1 MANDIKGITVK
12 IGADTTDLSKAMSS
26 ANRSITTTQK
36 QLNEVQKALK
46 LDPSNTE
53 LLAQKYRLLTEKAD
67 ETRKK
72 LQTLKDAQSQVEEQ
86 YQNGEIDQ
94 GKYDAFRRELI
105 TTENQLK
112 ELEKDVARSNVTIN
126 SFGEKMKET
135 GGKLTAAGKAVMP
148 VSAAVAGIGTA
159 AAVSAVNFEDAMAKV
174 STIADTTEVPLD
186 ELRSQILALSSQTGI
201 SANEIADNV
210 YNAISAGQ
218 KTGDAVNFVT
228 NSTKLAKAGFADA
241 GAALDV
247 LTTILNAYGME
258 ASEVTN
264 VSDMLIQTQNLGK
277 TTVAELSSSMGKV
290 IPTANAYHVQL
301 DQLCAGYAKMTANGV
316 ATAESTTYMNS
327 MLNELGKR
335 GTTVSDILKEK
346 TGKSFAELMENGASL
361 ADVLSILKESADEQ
375 NLSFG
380 DLWSSAEAGKAG
392 LILLGDSA
400 EDFNSTLA
408 QMRESTGATES
419 AFEKL
424 QTNSSKINKAVN
436 AVKNTFIILGGVIL
450 DTFSPAIDAVT
461 GGIQKL
467 CGWISSLPS
476 GIQAIIVVIGTLI
489 AAAGPLLV
497 VLGTLMTSIGSL
509 APKISTASTAVSTFS
524 AGLVLPLAPIAAIAA
539 AVTALILIIAD
550 LYKNNEDFRN
560 NIQIIWNSIKEILST
575 VLTEIQ
581 TNFSFVWD
589 AVKVIVETAL
599 NLIVA
604 TTQVFADAL
613 SGNWENISSDI
624 TNIVTILKDGILSL
638 FTVLKDGILNLITN
652 VLYPKL
658 VSVWNTIKTAV
669 LQKVTEIKTNA
680 VNKFNEL
687 VTSLVNMGSSF
698 YNAGVNAFQNLWE
711 GMKEIWR
718 SLKDWVTDTIN
729 WLKDKLAFWRSANR
743 EMSDDA
749 DGSHAGGLDYV
760 PFDGYKANVN
770 VNGNGNVNEKGNGEG
785 NENASQD
792 GQPHPFHPP
801 SVEEVRAYCE
811 NKGYRISP
819 ERFMDY
825 YTANGWRLG
834 KSEMKD
840 WKAVVRNWERKEA
853 KQTENVSGY
862 CRQESGKGVKGYGRC
877 EGADAGSEKY
887 DGTVL

>member
-201 SANEIADNV
+201 SANEIAYNV

-613 SGNWENISSDI
+613 SGNWENIGSDI
-624 TNIVTILKDGILSL
+624 TNIVTVLKDGILSL

-658 VSVWNTIKTAV
+658 VSIWNTIKTAV

-698 YNAGVNAFQNLWE
+698 YNAGCNAFSSLWN

-729 WLKDKLAFWRSANR
+729 WLKEKLAFWRSANE
-743 EMSDDA
+743 EMNDGA

-760 PFDGYKANVN
+760 PFDGYKAILH
-770 VNGNGNVNEKGNGEG
+770 KGERVLT
-785 NENASQD
+785 AQ
-792 GQPHPFHPP
+792 
-801 SVEEVRAYCE
+801 E
-811 NKGYRISP
+811 NKTYQSNV
-819 ERFMDY
+819 
-825 YTANGWRLG
+825 TAKSGDTNVTVTQNFYNSSENTARKEQKELQRTFRRLG
-834 KSEMKD
+834 F
-840 WKAVVRNWERKEA
+840 
-853 KQTENVSGY
+853 T
-862 CRQESGKGVKGYGRC
+862 GV
-877 EGADAGSEKY
+877 
-887 DGTVL
+887 

>member
-26 ANRSITTTQK
+26 ANRSISTTQK

-46 LDPSNTE
+46 LDPSNAE
-53 LLAQKYRLLTEKAD
+53 LLAQKYRLLMEKAD

-72 LQTLKDAQSQVEEQ
+72 LQTLKDAQAQVEEQ
-86 YQNGEIDQ
+86 YRNGEIDQ

-105 TTENQLK
+105 STENQLK
-112 ELEKDVARSNVTIN
+112 SLEKEAAKSNAAIN
-126 SFGEKMKET
+126 SFGEKIKDT

-148 VSAAVAGIGTA
+148 LSAAVAGIGTA
-159 AAVSAVNFEDAMAKV
+159 AAVSAVDFEDAMAKV
-174 STIADTTEVPLD
+174 STIADTTEIPLY
-186 ELRSQILALSSQTGI
+186 ELRSQILSLSSQTGI

-290 IPTANAYHVQL
+290 IPTANAYNVQL

-316 ATAESTTYMNS
+316 ATAESTTYINS
-327 MLNELGKR
+327 MLNELGKS
-335 GTTVSDILKEK
+335 GTKVSDILKEK
-346 TGKSFAELMENGASL
+346 TGKSFAELMENGESL
-361 ADVLSILKESADEQ
+361 ADVLSVLKESVDEQ

-400 EDFNSTLA
+400 DDFNTTLA
-408 QMRESTGATES
+408 QMRESTGATET

-436 AVKNTFIILGGVIL
+436 AVKNTFIVLGGVIL
-450 DTFSPAIDAVT
+450 DTFSPAIEEVT

-467 CGWISSLPS
+467 CNWISSLPT
-476 GIQAIIVVIGTLI
+476 GIQTVIVLIGTLI

-497 VLGTLMTSIGSL
+497 ILGTLMTSIGSL
-509 APKISTASTAVSTFS
+509 APMFSTAVTAVSAFS
-524 AGLVLPLAPIAAIAA
+524 AGLALPLAPIAAIAA

-560 NIQIIWNSIKEILST
+560 NIQIIWNNIKDFLSA

-604 TTQVFADAL
+604 ATHLFADIF

-624 TNIVTILKDGILSL
+624 TNIVTILKDGIISL

-652 VLYPKL
+652 ILYPKL
-658 VSVWNTIKTAV
+658 VSIWNTIKTAV

-680 VNKFNEL
+680 INKFNEL

-698 YNAGVNAFQNLWE
+698 YNAGCNAFSSLWN

-729 WLKDKLAFWRSANR
+729 WLKDKLAFWRSANE
-743 EMSDDA
+743 EMSEGA

-760 PFDGYKANVN
+760 PFDGYKAILH
-770 VNGNGNVNEKGNGEG
+770 KGERVLT
-785 NENASQD
+785 AQ
-792 GQPHPFHPP
+792 
-801 SVEEVRAYCE
+801 E
-811 NKGYRISP
+811 NKTYQNNTTNKNGDTNVSVTQNFYNSS
-819 ERFMDY
+819 EN
-825 YTANGWRLG
+825 TA
-834 KSEMKD
+834 
-840 WKAVVRNWERKEA
+840 RKEQ
-853 KQTENVSGY
+853 KELQRTFRKLGFT
-862 CRQESGKGVKGYGRC
+862 GV
-877 EGADAGSEKY
+877 
-887 DGTVL
+887 

>member
-26 ANRSITTTQK
+26 ANRSISTTQK

-105 TTENQLK
+105 ATENQLK

-327 MLNELGKR
+327 MLNELGKS

-400 EDFNSTLA
+400 EDFNATLEE
-408 QMRESTGATES
+408 MRNSTGATES

-509 APKISTASTAVSTFS
+509 APMLSTAATAVSTFS
-524 AGLVLPLAPIAAIAA
+524 AGLALPLAPIAAIAA
-539 AVTALILIIAD
+539 AVMALILIIVD

-560 NIQIIWNSIKEILST
+560 NIQIIWNSIKDFLSAI
-575 VLTEIQ
+575 LTEIQ

-604 TTQVFADAL
+604 ATQLFADIF
-613 SGNWENISSDI
+613 SGNWENIGSDI
-624 TNIVTILKDGILSL
+624 TNIVTVLKDGIFNL

-669 LQKVTEIKTNA
+669 LQKATEIKTNA

-718 SLKDWVTDTIN
+718 SLKDWVTDTID
-729 WLKDKLAFWRSANR
+729 WLKEKLAFWRSAND
-743 EMSDDA
+743 EMNDGA

-760 PFDGYKANVN
+760 PFDGYKAILH
-770 VNGNGNVNEKGNGEG
+770 KGERVLT
-785 NENASQD
+785 AQ
-792 GQPHPFHPP
+792 
-801 SVEEVRAYCE
+801 E
-811 NKGYRISP
+811 NKTYQNSVTTKSGDTNVSVTQNFYNSS
-819 ERFMDY
+819 EN
-825 YTANGWRLG
+825 TA
-834 KSEMKD
+834 
-840 WKAVVRNWERKEA
+840 RKEQ
-853 KQTENVSGY
+853 KELQRTFRKLGFT
-862 CRQESGKGVKGYGRC
+862 GV
-877 EGADAGSEKY
+877 
-887 DGTVL
+887 

>member
-26 ANRSITTTQK
+26 ANRSISTTQK

-476 GIQAIIVVIGTLI
+476 GIQAIIVVIGTPI

-760 PFDGYKANVN
+760 PFDGYKAILH
-770 VNGNGNVNEKGNGEG
+770 KGERVLT
-785 NENASQD
+785 AQ
-792 GQPHPFHPP
+792 
-801 SVEEVRAYCE
+801 E
-811 NKGYRISP
+811 NKTYQSNVTTKSGDTNVTVTQNFYNSS
-819 ERFMDY
+819 EN
-825 YTANGWRLG
+825 TA
-834 KSEMKD
+834 
-840 WKAVVRNWERKEA
+840 RKEQ
-853 KQTENVSGY
+853 KELQRTFRKLGFT
-862 CRQESGKGVKGYGRC
+862 GV
-877 EGADAGSEKY
+877 
-887 DGTVL
+887 

>member
-26 ANRSITTTQK
+26 ANRSISTTQK

-72 LQTLKDAQSQVEEQ
+72 LQTLKDAQAQVEEQ
-86 YQNGEIDQ
+86 YRNGEIDQ
-94 GKYDAFRRELI
+94 GKYEAFRRELI
-105 TTENQLK
+105 STENQLK
-112 ELEKDVARSNVTIN
+112 SLEKEAAKSNAAIN

-159 AAVSAVNFEDAMAKV
+159 AVVSAVNFEDAMAKV
-174 STIADTTEVPLD
+174 STIADTTEIPLD
-186 ELRSQILALSSQTGI
+186 ELRSQILSLSSQTGI

-258 ASEVTN
+258 ASEVTD

-301 DQLCAGYAKMTANGV
+301 DQLCTGYAKMTANGV

-327 MLNELGKR
+327 MLNELGKS
-335 GTTVSDILKEK
+335 GTTVSDILKDK
-346 TGKSFAELMENGASL
+346 TGKSFAELMEDGHSL
-361 ADVLSILKESADEQ
+361 ADVLSILKDSADEQ

-400 EDFNSTLA
+400 DDFNATLA
-408 QMRESTGATES
+408 QMRESTGATET

-436 AVKNTFIILGGVIL
+436 DVKNTFIILGGVIL

-467 CGWISSLPS
+467 CNWISSLPT
-476 GIQAIIVVIGTLI
+476 GIQTVIVLIGTLI

-509 APKISTASTAVSTFS
+509 APIISTAVTAISTFS
-524 AGLVLPLAPIAAIAA
+524 VGLALPLAPIAAIAA
-539 AVTALILIIAD
+539 AVTALILMVAD

-560 NIQIIWNSIKEILST
+560 NIQIIWNSIKDFFNT
-575 VLTEIQ
+575 VLSEIQ
-581 TNFSFVWD
+581 TNFSFVWN

-599 NLIVA
+599 NYIVA
-604 TTQVFADAL
+604 VTQLFADIF

-624 TNIVTILKDGILSL
+624 TNIVTVLKDGILSL

-698 YNAGVNAFQNLWE
+698 YNAGCNAFDSLWN

-718 SLKDWVTDTIN
+718 SLKDWVTDTID
-729 WLKDKLAFWRSANR
+729 WLQNVKNKLQ
-743 EMSDDA
+743 
-749 DGSHAGGLDYV
+749 
-760 PFDGYKANVN
+760 K
-770 VNGNGNVNEKGNGEG
+770 
-785 NENASQD
+785 
-792 GQPHPFHPP
+792 
-801 SVEEVRAYCE
+801 
-811 NKGYRISP
+811 
-819 ERFMDY
+819 
-825 YTANGWRLG
+825 
-834 KSEMKD
+834 
-840 WKAVVRNWERKEA
+840 
-853 KQTENVSGY
+853 
-862 CRQESGKGVKGYGRC
+862 
-877 EGADAGSEKY
+877 
-887 DGTVL
+887 

>member
-436 AVKNTFIILGGVIL
+436 AVKNTFIILGCVIL

-760 PFDGYKANVN
+760 PFDGYKAILH
-770 VNGNGNVNEKGNGEG
+770 KGERVLT
-785 NENASQD
+785 AQ
-792 GQPHPFHPP
+792 
-801 SVEEVRAYCE
+801 E
-811 NKGYRISP
+811 NKTYQSNVTTKSGDTNVTVTQNFYNSS
-819 ERFMDY
+819 EN
-825 YTANGWRLG
+825 TA
-834 KSEMKD
+834 
-840 WKAVVRNWERKEA
+840 RKEQ
-853 KQTENVSGY
+853 KELQRTFRKLGFT
-862 CRQESGKGVKGYGRC
+862 GV
-877 EGADAGSEKY
+877 
-887 DGTVL
+887 

>member
-301 DQLCAGYAKMTANGV
+301 DQLCVGYAKMTANGV

-760 PFDGYKANVN
+760 PFDGYKAILH
-770 VNGNGNVNEKGNGEG
+770 KGERVLT
-785 NENASQD
+785 AQ
-792 GQPHPFHPP
+792 
-801 SVEEVRAYCE
+801 E
-811 NKGYRISP
+811 NKTYQSNVTTKSGDTNVTVTQNFYNSS
-819 ERFMDY
+819 EN
-825 YTANGWRLG
+825 TA
-834 KSEMKD
+834 
-840 WKAVVRNWERKEA
+840 RKEQ
-853 KQTENVSGY
+853 KELQRTFRKLGFT
-862 CRQESGKGVKGYGRC
+862 GV
-877 EGADAGSEKY
+877 
-887 DGTVL
+887 

>member
-26 ANRSITTTQK
+26 ANRSISTTQK

-53 LLAQKYRLLTEKAD
+53 LLTQKYRLLTEKAD

-72 LQTLKDAQSQVEEQ
+72 LQTLKDVQSQVEEQ

-316 ATAESTTYMNS
+316 ATAESTNYMNS
-327 MLNELGKR
+327 MLNELGKS
-335 GTTVSDILKEK
+335 GTTVSYILKEK
-346 TGKSFAELMENGASL
+346 TGKSFAELMEGGASL

-400 EDFNSTLA
+400 EDFNDTLA
-408 QMRESTGATES
+408 QMRESTGATDS

-467 CGWISSLPS
+467 CGWISSLPM
-476 GIQAIIVVIGTLI
+476 GIQTIIVVIGTLI
-489 AAAGPLLV
+489 AAAGPLLIM
-497 VLGTLMTSIGSL
+497 LGTLMTSIGSL
-509 APKISTASTAVSTFS
+509 APMISTASTAISTFS
-524 AGLVLPLAPIAAIAA
+524 AGLTWPLAPIAAIAA
-539 AVTALILIIAD
+539 AVTALILIVAD

-560 NIQIIWNSIKEILST
+560 NIQIIWNSIKDFFNRVLS
-575 VLTEIQ
+575 EIQ

-589 AVKVIVETAL
+589 ALKVIVETAL
-599 NLIVA
+599 NYIVSI
-604 TTQVFADAL
+604 TQLFADIF
-613 SGNWENISSDI
+613 SGNWENIGSDI
-624 TNIVTILKDGILSL
+624 TNIVTVLKDGILSL

-658 VSVWNTIKTAV
+658 VSIWNTIKTAV

-698 YNAGVNAFQNLWE
+698 YNAGCNAFSSLWN
-711 GMKEIWR
+711 GM
-718 SLKDWVTDTIN
+718 
-729 WLKDKLAFWRSANR
+729 
-743 EMSDDA
+743 
-749 DGSHAGGLDYV
+749 
-760 PFDGYKANVN
+760 
-770 VNGNGNVNEKGNGEG
+770 
-785 NENASQD
+785 
-792 GQPHPFHPP
+792 
-801 SVEEVRAYCE
+801 
-811 NKGYRISP
+811 
-819 ERFMDY
+819 
-825 YTANGWRLG
+825 
-834 KSEMKD
+834 
-840 WKAVVRNWERKEA
+840 
-853 KQTENVSGY
+853 
-862 CRQESGKGVKGYGRC
+862 
-877 EGADAGSEKY
+877 
-887 DGTVL
+887 

>member
-159 AAVSAVNFEDAMAKV
+159 AVVSAVNFEDAMAKV
-174 STIADTTEVPLD
+174 STIADTTEIPLD
-186 ELRSQILALSSQTGI
+186 ELRSQILSLSSQTGI

-258 ASEVTN
+258 ASEVTD

-301 DQLCAGYAKMTANGV
+301 DQLCTGYAKMTANGV

-327 MLNELGKR
+327 MLNELGKS
-335 GTTVSDILKEK
+335 GTTVSDILKDK
-346 TGKSFAELMENGASL
+346 TGKSFAELMEDGHSL
-361 ADVLSILKESADEQ
+361 ADVLSILKDSADEQ

-400 EDFNSTLA
+400 DDFNATLA
-408 QMRESTGATES
+408 QMRESTGATET

-436 AVKNTFIILGGVIL
+436 DVKNTFIILGGVIL

-467 CGWISSLPS
+467 CNWISSLPT
-476 GIQAIIVVIGTLI
+476 GIQTVIVLIGTLI

-509 APKISTASTAVSTFS
+509 APIISTAVTAISTFS
-524 AGLVLPLAPIAAIAA
+524 VGLALPLAPIAAIAA
-539 AVTALILIIAD
+539 AVTALILMVAD

-560 NIQIIWNSIKEILST
+560 NIQIIWNSIKDFFNT
-575 VLTEIQ
+575 VLSEIQ
-581 TNFSFVWD
+581 TNFSFVWN

-599 NLIVA
+599 NYIVA
-604 TTQVFADAL
+604 VTQLFADIF

-624 TNIVTILKDGILSL
+624 TNIVTVLKDGILSL

-698 YNAGVNAFQNLWE
+698 YNAGCNAFDSLWN

-718 SLKDWVTDTIN
+718 SLKDWVTDTID
-729 WLKDKLAFWRSANR
+729 WLKEKLAFWRSANR

-760 PFDGYKANVN
+760 PFDGYKAILH
-770 VNGNGNVNEKGNGEG
+770 KGERVLT
-785 NENASQD
+785 AQ
-792 GQPHPFHPP
+792 
-801 SVEEVRAYCE
+801 E
-811 NKGYRISP
+811 NKTYQSNVTTKSGDTNVTVTQNFYNSS
-819 ERFMDY
+819 EN
-825 YTANGWRLG
+825 TA
-834 KSEMKD
+834 
-840 WKAVVRNWERKEA
+840 RKEQ
-853 KQTENVSGY
+853 KELQRTFRKLGFT
-862 CRQESGKGVKGYGRC
+862 GV
-877 EGADAGSEKY
+877 
-887 DGTVL
+887 

>member
-26 ANRSITTTQK
+26 ANRSISTTQK

-46 LDPSNTE
+46 LDPSNAE

-72 LQTLKDAQSQVEEQ
+72 LQTLKDAQVQVEEQ
-86 YQNGEIDQ
+86 YRNGEIDQ

-112 ELEKDVARSNVTIN
+112 SLEKEAAKSNASIN
-126 SFGEKMKET
+126 SFGEKMKDA
-135 GGKLTAAGKAVMP
+135 GGKLVAAGKTIMP
-148 VSAAVAGIGTA
+148 LSAAVAGIGTA
-159 AAVSAVNFEDAMAKV
+159 AAVSAVSFEDAMAKV
-174 STIADTTEVPLD
+174 STIAETTEIPLD
-186 ELRSQILALSSQTGI
+186 ELRSQILSLSSQTGI

-290 IPTANAYHVQL
+290 IPTANACNVQL

-327 MLNELGKR
+327 MLNELGKS
-335 GTTVSDILKEK
+335 GTKVSDILKEK
-346 TGKSFAELMENGASL
+346 TGKSFAELMENGMSL

-408 QMRESTGATES
+408 QMRESTGATET

-436 AVKNTFIILGGVIL
+436 AVKNTFIVLGGVIL

-467 CGWISSLPS
+467 CGWISSLPT
-476 GIQAIIVVIGTLI
+476 GIQTIIVVIGTLI

-509 APKISTASTAVSTFS
+509 APMFSTAVTAVGTFS
-524 AGLVLPLAPIAAIAA
+524 AGLALPLAPIAAIAA
-539 AVTALILIIAD
+539 AVAALILIIVD

-560 NIQIIWNSIKEILST
+560 NIQIIWNNIKEILST

-581 TNFSFVWD
+581 ANFSFVWN

-604 TTQVFADAL
+604 ATQLFADIL

-624 TNIVTILKDGILSL
+624 TNIVAVLKDGILSL

-658 VSVWNTIKTAV
+658 VSIWNTIKTAV

-687 VTSLVNMGSSF
+687 VTSLINMGSSF

-718 SLKDWVTDTIN
+718 SLKEWVTDTIN
-729 WLKDKLAFWRSANR
+729 WLKDKLAFWRSANE
-743 EMSDDA
+743 EMSEGA

-760 PFDGYKANVN
+760 PFDGYKAILH
-770 VNGNGNVNEKGNGEG
+770 KGERVLT
-785 NENASQD
+785 AQ
-792 GQPHPFHPP
+792 
-801 SVEEVRAYCE
+801 E
-811 NKGYRISP
+811 NKTYQNNTTNKSGDTNVSVTQNFYNSS
-819 ERFMDY
+819 EN
-825 YTANGWRLG
+825 TA
-834 KSEMKD
+834 
-840 WKAVVRNWERKEA
+840 RKEQ
-853 KQTENVSGY
+853 KELQRTFRKLGFT
-862 CRQESGKGVKGYGRC
+862 GV
-877 EGADAGSEKY
+877 
-887 DGTVL
+887 

>member
-290 IPTANAYHVQL
+290 IPTANAYNVQL

-327 MLNELGKR
+327 MLNELGKS

-380 DLWSSAEAGKAG
+380 DLWSNAEAGKAG

-400 EDFNSTLA
+400 NDFNSTLA

-450 DTFSPAIDAVT
+450 DTFSPAIEAVT
-461 GGIQKL
+461 GGIQRL
-467 CGWISSLPS
+467 CGWISSLPT
-476 GIQAIIVVIGTLI
+476 GIQTVIVVIGTLI
-489 AAAGPLLV
+489 AVAGPLLV

-509 APKISTASTAVSTFS
+509 APMISTAVTAISAFS
-524 AGLVLPLAPIAAIAA
+524 AGLALPLAPITAIAA
-539 AVTALILIIAD
+539 AVTALILIVAD
-550 LYKNNEDFRN
+550 LYQNNEDFRN
-560 NIQIIWNSIKEILST
+560 NIQIIWNSIKDFFNT
-575 VLTEIQ
+575 VLSEIQ

-589 AVKVIVETAL
+589 AVKVIIETAL
-599 NLIVA
+599 NYIVA
-604 TTQVFADAL
+604 ATQLFADIF
-613 SGNWENISSDI
+613 SGNWENIGSDI
-624 TNIVTILKDGILSL
+624 TNIVTVLKDGILSL

-652 VLYPKL
+652 VLYPRL
-658 VSVWNTIKTAV
+658 VSVWNNIKTAV

-698 YNAGVNAFQNLWE
+698 YNAGCNAFDSLWN

-718 SLKDWVTDTIN
+718 SLKDWVTDTID
-729 WLKDKLAFWRSANR
+729 WLKDKLAFWRSVNR

-760 PFDGYKANVN
+760 PFDGYKAILH
-770 VNGNGNVNEKGNGEG
+770 KGERVLT
-785 NENASQD
+785 AQ
-792 GQPHPFHPP
+792 
-801 SVEEVRAYCE
+801 E
-811 NKGYRISP
+811 NKTYQSNV
-819 ERFMDY
+819 
-825 YTANGWRLG
+825 TA
-834 KSEMKD
+834 KSGDTNVTVTQNFYNSSENT
-840 WKAVVRNWERKEA
+840 ARKEQ
-853 KQTENVSGY
+853 KELQRTFRKLGFT
-862 CRQESGKGVKGYGRC
+862 GV
-877 EGADAGSEKY
+877 
-887 DGTVL
+887 

>member
-1 MANDIKGITVK
+1 MANDIKGIIVR

-26 ANRSITTTQK
+26 ANRSISTTQK

-46 LDPSNTE
+46 LDPSNTD

-72 LQTLKDAQSQVEEQ
+72 LQTLKDAQEQVEEQ
-86 YQNGEIDQ
+86 YRNGEIDQ

-400 EDFNSTLA
+400 EDFNGTLA

-461 GGIQKL
+461 SGIQKL
-467 CGWISSLPS
+467 CEWVSSLPT
-476 GIQAIIVVIGTLI
+476 GIQTVIVVIGTLI

-509 APKISTASTAVSTFS
+509 APMFSTAVTAVSSFS
-524 AGLVLPLAPIAAIAA
+524 AGLALPLAPIAAIVA
-539 AVTALILIIAD
+539 AVTALILIVAD

-604 TTQVFADAL
+604 ATQLFADIF

-624 TNIVTILKDGILSL
+624 TNIVTVLKDGVVSL
-638 FTVLKDGILNLITN
+638 FVVLKDGILNLITN

-698 YNAGVNAFQNLWE
+698 YNAGCNAFDSLWN

-718 SLKDWVTDTIN
+718 SLKDWVTDTID

-760 PFDGYKANVN
+760 PFDGYKAILH
-770 VNGNGNVNEKGNGEG
+770 KGERVLT
-785 NENASQD
+785 AQ
-792 GQPHPFHPP
+792 
-801 SVEEVRAYCE
+801 E
-811 NKGYRISP
+811 NKTYQSNVTTKSGDTNVTVTQNFYNSS
-819 ERFMDY
+819 EN
-825 YTANGWRLG
+825 TA
-834 KSEMKD
+834 
-840 WKAVVRNWERKEA
+840 RKEQ
-853 KQTENVSGY
+853 KELQRTFRKLGFT
-862 CRQESGKGVKGYGRC
+862 GV
-877 EGADAGSEKY
+877 
-887 DGTVL
+887 

>member
-26 ANRSITTTQK
+26 ANRSISTTQK

-241 GAALDV
+241 GSALDV

-301 DQLCAGYAKMTANGV
+301 DQLCTGYAKMTANGV

-327 MLNELGKR
+327 MLNELGKS

-361 ADVLSILKESADEQ
+361 ADVLSILKDSADEQ

-400 EDFNSTLA
+400 DDFNATLA
-408 QMRESTGATES
+408 QMRESTGAAES

-450 DTFSPAIDAVT
+450 DTFSPAINAVT
-461 GGIQKL
+461 ISIQRL
-467 CGWISSLPS
+467 CEWVSSLPT
-476 GIQAIIVVIGTLI
+476 GIQTVIVVIGTLI
-489 AAAGPLLV
+489 AATGPLLV

-509 APKISTASTAVSTFS
+509 APLFSTAVTAISAFS
-524 AGLVLPLAPIAAIAA
+524 AGLALPLAPIAAIAA

-604 TTQVFADAL
+604 ATQLFADIF

-624 TNIVTILKDGILSL
+624 TNIVTVLKDGVVSL
-638 FTVLKDGILNLITN
+638 FVVLKDGILNLITN

-698 YNAGVNAFQNLWE
+698 YNAGCNAFDSLWN

-718 SLKDWVTDTIN
+718 SLKDWVTDTID
-729 WLKDKLAFWRSANR
+729 WLKEKLAFWRSANR
-743 EMSDDA
+743 EMSEGA

-760 PFDGYKANVN
+760 PFDGYKAILH
-770 VNGNGNVNEKGNGEG
+770 KGERVLT
-785 NENASQD
+785 AQ
-792 GQPHPFHPP
+792 
-801 SVEEVRAYCE
+801 E
-811 NKGYRISP
+811 NKTYQNNTTNKSGDTNVSVTQNFYNSA
-819 ERFMDY
+819 EN
-825 YTANGWRLG
+825 TA
-834 KSEMKD
+834 
-840 WKAVVRNWERKEA
+840 RKEQ
-853 KQTENVSGY
+853 KELQRTFRKLGFT
-862 CRQESGKGVKGYGRC
+862 GV
-877 EGADAGSEKY
+877 
-887 DGTVL
+887 

>member
-26 ANRSITTTQK
+26 ANRSISTTQK

-105 TTENQLK
+105 TTENQLR

-327 MLNELGKR
+327 MLNELGKS

-392 LILLGDSA
+392 LILLGNSA
-400 EDFNSTLA
+400 EDFNATLEE
-408 QMRESTGATES
+408 MRNSTGATES

-509 APKISTASTAVSTFS
+509 APMLSTAATAVSTFS
-524 AGLVLPLAPIAAIAA
+524 AGLALPLAPIAAIAA
-539 AVTALILIIAD
+539 AVMALILIIVD

-560 NIQIIWNSIKEILST
+560 NIQIIWNSIKDFLSAI
-575 VLTEIQ
+575 LTEIQ

-604 TTQVFADAL
+604 ATQLFADIF
-613 SGNWENISSDI
+613 SGNLENIGSDI
-624 TNIVTILKDGILSL
+624 TNIVTVLKDGIFNL

-669 LQKVTEIKTNA
+669 LQKATEIKTNA

-718 SLKDWVTDTIN
+718 SLKDWVTDTID
-729 WLKDKLAFWRSANR
+729 WLKEKLAFWRSAND
-743 EMSDDA
+743 EMNDGA

-760 PFDGYKANVN
+760 PFDGYKAILH
-770 VNGNGNVNEKGNGEG
+770 KGERVLT
-785 NENASQD
+785 AQ
-792 GQPHPFHPP
+792 
-801 SVEEVRAYCE
+801 E
-811 NKGYRISP
+811 NKTYQNSVTTKSGDTNVSVTQNFYNSS
-819 ERFMDY
+819 EN
-825 YTANGWRLG
+825 TA
-834 KSEMKD
+834 
-840 WKAVVRNWERKEA
+840 RKEQ
-853 KQTENVSGY
+853 KELQRTFRKLGFT
-862 CRQESGKGVKGYGRC
+862 GV
-877 EGADAGSEKY
+877 
-887 DGTVL
+887 

>member
-26 ANRSITTTQK
+26 ANRSISTTQK

-46 LDPSNTE
+46 LDPSNTD

-72 LQTLKDAQSQVEEQ
+72 LQTLKDAQEQVEEQ
-86 YQNGEIDQ
+86 YRNGEIDQ

-112 ELEKDVARSNVTIN
+112 SLEKEAAKSNAAIN
-126 SFGEKMKET
+126 SFGEKMKDT

-148 VSAAVAGIGTA
+148 LSAAVAGIGTA
-159 AAVSAVNFEDAMAKV
+159 AAVSAVDFEDAMAKV
-174 STIADTTEVPLD
+174 STIADTTEIPLD
-186 ELRSQILALSSQTGI
+186 ELRSQILSLSSQTGI

-290 IPTANAYHVQL
+290 IPTANAYNVQL

-316 ATAESTTYMNS
+316 ATAESTTYINS
-327 MLNELGKR
+327 MLNELGKS
-335 GTTVSDILKEK
+335 GTKVSDILKEK
-346 TGKSFAELMENGASL
+346 TGKSFAELMENGESL
-361 ADVLSILKESADEQ
+361 ADVLSVLKESADEQ

-400 EDFNSTLA
+400 DDFNTTLA
-408 QMRESTGATES
+408 QMRESTGATET

-436 AVKNTFIILGGVIL
+436 AVKNTFIVLGGVIL
-450 DTFSPAIDAVT
+450 DTFSPAIEAVT

-467 CGWISSLPS
+467 CNWISSFPI
-476 GIQAIIVVIGTLI
+476 GIQTIIVVIGTLI

-509 APKISTASTAVSTFS
+509 APLLSTAVTAVSAFS
-524 AGLVLPLAPIAAIAA
+524 AGLALPIAPIAAIAA

-560 NIQIIWNSIKEILST
+560 NIQIIWNSIKDFLSA

-581 TNFSFVWD
+581 TNFSFVWN

-604 TTQVFADAL
+604 ATQLFADII
-613 SGNWENISSDI
+613 SGNWENIGSDI
-624 TNIVTILKDGILSL
+624 TNIVTVLKDGIISL

-652 VLYPKL
+652 ILYPKL
-658 VSVWNTIKTAV
+658 VSIWNTIKTAV

-680 VNKFNEL
+680 INKFNEL

-698 YNAGVNAFQNLWE
+698 YNAGCNAFSSLWN

-729 WLKDKLAFWRSANR
+729 WLKDKLAFWRSANE
-743 EMSDDA
+743 EMSEGA

-760 PFDGYKANVN
+760 PFDGYKAILH
-770 VNGNGNVNEKGNGEG
+770 KGERVLT
-785 NENASQD
+785 AQ
-792 GQPHPFHPP
+792 
-801 SVEEVRAYCE
+801 E
-811 NKGYRISP
+811 NKTYQNNTTNKNGDTNVSVTQNFYNSS
-819 ERFMDY
+819 EN
-825 YTANGWRLG
+825 TA
-834 KSEMKD
+834 
-840 WKAVVRNWERKEA
+840 RKEQ
-853 KQTENVSGY
+853 KELQRTFRKLGFT
-862 CRQESGKGVKGYGRC
+862 GV
-877 EGADAGSEKY
+877 
-887 DGTVL
+887 

>member
-26 ANRSITTTQK
+26 ANRSISTTQK

-241 GAALDV
+241 GSALDV

-301 DQLCAGYAKMTANGV
+301 DQLCTGYAKMTANGV

-327 MLNELGKR
+327 MLNELGKS

-361 ADVLSILKESADEQ
+361 ADVLSILKDSADEQ
-375 NLSFG
+375 SLSFG

-400 EDFNSTLA
+400 DDFNATLA
-408 QMRESTGATES
+408 QMRESTGAAES

-450 DTFSPAIDAVT
+450 DTFSPAINAVT
-461 GGIQKL
+461 ISIQRL
-467 CGWISSLPS
+467 CEWVSSLPT
-476 GIQAIIVVIGTLI
+476 GIQTVIVVIGTLI
-489 AAAGPLLV
+489 AATGPLLV

-509 APKISTASTAVSTFS
+509 APLFSTAVTAISAFS
-524 AGLVLPLAPIAAIAA
+524 AGLALPLAPIAAIAA

-604 TTQVFADAL
+604 ATQLFADIF

-624 TNIVTILKDGILSL
+624 TNIVTVLKDGVVSL
-638 FTVLKDGILNLITN
+638 FVVLKDGILNLITN

-698 YNAGVNAFQNLWE
+698 YNAGCNAFDSLWN

-718 SLKDWVTDTIN
+718 SLKDWVTDTID
-729 WLKDKLAFWRSANR
+729 WLKEKLAFWRSANR
-743 EMSDDA
+743 EMSEGA

-760 PFDGYKANVN
+760 PFDGYKAILH
-770 VNGNGNVNEKGNGEG
+770 KGERVLT
-785 NENASQD
+785 AQ
-792 GQPHPFHPP
+792 
-801 SVEEVRAYCE
+801 E
-811 NKGYRISP
+811 NKTYQNNTTNKSGDTNVSVTQNFYNSS
-819 ERFMDY
+819 EN
-825 YTANGWRLG
+825 TARKEQKELQRTFRRLG
-834 KSEMKD
+834 F
-840 WKAVVRNWERKEA
+840 
-853 KQTENVSGY
+853 T
-862 CRQESGKGVKGYGRC
+862 GV
-877 EGADAGSEKY
+877 
-887 DGTVL
+887 

>member
-1 MANDIKGITVK
+1 MNDIKGITVK

-26 ANRSITTTQK
+26 ANRSISTTQK

-46 LDPSNTE
+46 FDPSNAE

-72 LQTLKDAQSQVEEQ
+72 LQTLKDAQAQIEEQ
-86 YQNGEIDQ
+86 YRNGEIDQ

-112 ELEKDVARSNVTIN
+112 SLEKEAAKSNAAIN
-126 SFGEKMKET
+126 SFGEKMKDT

-148 VSAAVAGIGTA
+148 VSAAVAGIGTV

-174 STIADTTEVPLD
+174 STIADTTEVPID
-186 ELRSQILALSSQTGI
+186 ELRFQILELSSQTGI

-264 VSDMLIQTQNLGK
+264 VSDILIQTQNLGK

-327 MLNELGKR
+327 MLNELGKS

-400 EDFNSTLA
+400 DDFNATLA
-408 QMRESTGATES
+408 QMHESTGATDS

-424 QTNSSKINKAVN
+424 QTNSTKINKAAN

-467 CGWISSLPS
+467 CQRISALPT
-476 GIQAIIVVIGTLI
+476 GIQTVIVVIGTLI

-509 APKISTASTAVSTFS
+509 APLFSTAVTAVSAFS
-524 AGLVLPLAPIAAIAA
+524 AGLALPLAPIAAIVA
-539 AVTALILIIAD
+539 AVTALILLIVD

-560 NIQIIWNSIKEILST
+560 NIQIIWNSIKEFFSK
-575 VLTEIQ
+575 VLHEIQ

-599 NLIVA
+599 NYIVA
-604 TTQVFADAL
+604 VTQLFADIL

-624 TNIVTILKDGILSL
+624 TNIVTVLKDGIISL

-658 VSVWNTIKTAV
+658 VSIWNTIKTAV

-680 VNKFNEL
+680 INKFNEL
-687 VTSLVNMGSSF
+687 VTSLINMGSSF
-698 YNAGVNAFQNLWE
+698 YNAGVNAFSSLWN

-718 SLKDWVTDTIN
+718 SLKDWVTDTIS
-729 WLKDKLAFWRSANR
+729 WLKDKLAFWRSANE
-743 EMSDDA
+743 EMNDGA

-760 PFDGYKANVN
+760 PFDGYKAILH
-770 VNGNGNVNEKGNGEG
+770 KGERVLT
-785 NENASQD
+785 AQ
-792 GQPHPFHPP
+792 
-801 SVEEVRAYCE
+801 E
-811 NKGYRISP
+811 NKTYQTNTTNKSGNTHVSVTQNFYNSS
-819 ERFMDY
+819 EN
-825 YTANGWRLG
+825 TA
-834 KSEMKD
+834 
-840 WKAVVRNWERKEA
+840 RKEQ
-853 KQTENVSGY
+853 KELQRTFRKLGFT
-862 CRQESGKGVKGYGRC
+862 GV
-877 EGADAGSEKY
+877 
-887 DGTVL
+887 

>member
-26 ANRSITTTQK
+26 ANRSISTTQK

-86 YQNGEIDQ
+86 YRNGEIDQ

-301 DQLCAGYAKMTANGV
+301 DQLCTGYAKMTANGV

-327 MLNELGKR
+327 MLNELGKS

-361 ADVLSILKESADEQ
+361 ADVLSILKDSADEQ

-400 EDFNSTLA
+400 DDFNATLA
-408 QMRESTGATES
+408 QMRESTGAAES

-450 DTFSPAIDAVT
+450 DTFSPAINAVT
-461 GGIQKL
+461 ISIQRL
-467 CGWISSLPS
+467 CEWVSSLPT
-476 GIQAIIVVIGTLI
+476 GIQTVIVVIGTLI
-489 AAAGPLLV
+489 AATGPLLV

-509 APKISTASTAVSTFS
+509 APLFSTAVTAISAFS
-524 AGLVLPLAPIAAIAA
+524 AGLALPLAPIAAIAA
-539 AVTALILIIAD
+539 AVTALILIVAD
-550 LYKNNEDFRN
+550 LYQNNEDFRN
-560 NIQIIWNSIKEILST
+560 NIQIIWNSIKDFFNRVLS
-575 VLTEIQ
+575 EIQ

-599 NLIVA
+599 NYIVSI
-604 TTQVFADAL
+604 TQLFADIF
-613 SGNWENISSDI
+613 SGNWENIGSDI
-624 TNIVTILKDGILSL
+624 TNIVTVLKDGILSL

-658 VSVWNTIKTAV
+658 VSIWNTIKTAV

-687 VTSLVNMGSSF
+687 VTSLINMGSSF
-698 YNAGVNAFQNLWE
+698 YNAGCNAFDSLWN
-711 GMKEIWR
+711 GMKEIRR
-718 SLKDWVTDTIN
+718 SLKDWVTDTID
-729 WLKDKLAFWRSANR
+729 WLKEKLAFWRSANE
-743 EMSDDA
+743 EMNDGA
-749 DGSHAGGLDYV
+749 DGSHAGCLDYV
-760 PFDGYKANVN
+760 PFDGYKAILH
-770 VNGNGNVNEKGNGEG
+770 KGE
-785 NENASQD
+785 
-792 GQPHPFHPP
+792 
-801 SVEEVRAYCE
+801 
-811 NKGYRISP
+811 
-819 ERFMDY
+819 
-825 YTANGWRLG
+825 
-834 KSEMKD
+834 
-840 WKAVVRNWERKEA
+840 
-853 KQTENVSGY
+853 
-862 CRQESGKGVKGYGRC
+862 
-877 EGADAGSEKY
+877 
-887 DGTVL
+887 

>member
-1 MANDIKGITVK
+1 MNDIKGITVK

-26 ANRSITTTQK
+26 ANRSISTTQK

-46 LDPSNTE
+46 LDPSNAE
-53 LLAQKYRLLTEKAD
+53 LLSQKYRLLTEKAD
-67 ETRKK
+67 ETRRK
-72 LQTLKDAQSQVEEQ
+72 LQTLKDAQAQVEEQ
-86 YQNGEIDQ
+86 YRNGEIDQ
-94 GKYDAFRRELI
+94 GKYEAFRRELI

-112 ELEKDVARSNVTIN
+112 SLEKEAAKSNAAIN
-126 SFGEKMKET
+126 SFGEKMKDT
-135 GGKLTAAGKAVMP
+135 GGKLTAAGKSIMP
-148 VSAAVAGIGTA
+148 LSAAVAGIGTA

-174 STIADTTEVPLD
+174 STIADTTEIPLD
-186 ELRSQILALSSQTGI
+186 ELRSQILSLSSQTGI

-290 IPTANAYHVQL
+290 IPTANACNVQL

-327 MLNELGKR
+327 MLNELGKS
-335 GTTVSDILKEK
+335 GTKVSDILKEK
-346 TGKSFAELMENGASL
+346 TGKSFAELMENGMSL

-408 QMRESTGATES
+408 QMRESTGATDS

-436 AVKNTFIILGGVIL
+436 AVKNTFIVLGGVIL
-450 DTFSPAIDAVT
+450 DTFSPAIEAVT

-467 CGWISSLPS
+467 CNWISSLPT
-476 GIQAIIVVIGTLI
+476 GIQTVIVLIGTLI

-509 APKISTASTAVSTFS
+509 SPMFSTAVTAVGTFS
-524 AGLVLPLAPIAAIAA
+524 AGLALPLAPIAAIAA
-539 AVTALILIIAD
+539 AVAALILIIVD

-560 NIQIIWNSIKEILST
+560 NIQIIWNSIKEFLST

-581 TNFSFVWD
+581 TNFSFVWN

-604 TTQVFADAL
+604 ATQLFADIL
-613 SGNWENISSDI
+613 SGNWENLSSDI
-624 TNIVTILKDGILSL
+624 TNIVTVLKDGILSL

-687 VTSLVNMGSSF
+687 VTSLIDMGSSF

-718 SLKDWVTDTIN
+718 SLKEWVTDTIS
-729 WLKDKLAFWRSANR
+729 WLKEKLAFWRSANE
-743 EMSDDA
+743 EMSEGA

-760 PFDGYKANVN
+760 PFDGYKAILH
-770 VNGNGNVNEKGNGEG
+770 KGERVLT
-785 NENASQD
+785 AQ
-792 GQPHPFHPP
+792 
-801 SVEEVRAYCE
+801 E
-811 NKGYRISP
+811 NKTYQNNTTNKSGDTNVSVTQNFYNSS
-819 ERFMDY
+819 EN
-825 YTANGWRLG
+825 TA
-834 KSEMKD
+834 
-840 WKAVVRNWERKEA
+840 RKEQ
-853 KQTENVSGY
+853 KELQRTFRKLGFT
-862 CRQESGKGVKGYGRC
+862 GV
-877 EGADAGSEKY
+877 
-887 DGTVL
+887 

>member
-450 DTFSPAIDAVT
+450 DTFSPAIDAAT

-760 PFDGYKANVN
+760 PFDGYKAILH
-770 VNGNGNVNEKGNGEG
+770 KGERVLT
-785 NENASQD
+785 AQ
-792 GQPHPFHPP
+792 
-801 SVEEVRAYCE
+801 E
-811 NKGYRISP
+811 NKTYQSNVTTKSGDTNVTVTQNFYNSS
-819 ERFMDY
+819 EN
-825 YTANGWRLG
+825 TA
-834 KSEMKD
+834 
-840 WKAVVRNWERKEA
+840 RKEQ
-853 KQTENVSGY
+853 KELQRTFRKLGFT
-862 CRQESGKGVKGYGRC
+862 GV
-877 EGADAGSEKY
+877 
-887 DGTVL
+887 

>member
-1 MANDIKGITVK
+1 MANDIKGIIVR

-26 ANRSITTTQK
+26 ANRSISTTQK

-46 LDPSNTE
+46 LDPSNTD

-72 LQTLKDAQSQVEEQ
+72 LQTLKDAQEQVEEQ
-86 YQNGEIDQ
+86 YRNGEIDQ

-400 EDFNSTLA
+400 EDFNGTLA

-461 GGIQKL
+461 SGIQKL
-467 CGWISSLPS
+467 CEWVSSLPT
-476 GIQAIIVVIGTLI
+476 GIQTVIVVIGTLI

-509 APKISTASTAVSTFS
+509 APMFSTAVTAVSSFS
-524 AGLVLPLAPIAAIAA
+524 AGLALPLAPIAAIVA
-539 AVTALILIIAD
+539 AVTALILIVAD

-604 TTQVFADAL
+604 ATQLFADIF

-624 TNIVTILKDGILSL
+624 TNIVTVLKDGVVSL
-638 FTVLKDGILNLITN
+638 FVVLKDGILNLITN

-698 YNAGVNAFQNLWE
+698 YNAGCNAFDSLWN

-718 SLKDWVTDTIN
+718 SLKDWVTDTID
-729 WLKDKLAFWRSANR
+729 WLKEKLAFWRSANR
-743 EMSDDA
+743 EMSEGA

-760 PFDGYKANVN
+760 PFDGYKAILH
-770 VNGNGNVNEKGNGEG
+770 KGERVLT
-785 NENASQD
+785 AQ
-792 GQPHPFHPP
+792 
-801 SVEEVRAYCE
+801 E
-811 NKGYRISP
+811 NKTYQNNTTNKSGDTNVSVTQNFYNSS
-819 ERFMDY
+819 EN
-825 YTANGWRLG
+825 TARKEQKELQRTFRRLG
-834 KSEMKD
+834 F
-840 WKAVVRNWERKEA
+840 
-853 KQTENVSGY
+853 T
-862 CRQESGKGVKGYGRC
+862 GV
-877 EGADAGSEKY
+877 
-887 DGTVL
+887 

>member
-436 AVKNTFIILGGVIL
+436 AVKNTCIILGGVIL

-760 PFDGYKANVN
+760 PFDGYKAILH
-770 VNGNGNVNEKGNGEG
+770 KGERVLT
-785 NENASQD
+785 AQ
-792 GQPHPFHPP
+792 
-801 SVEEVRAYCE
+801 E
-811 NKGYRISP
+811 NKTYQSNVTTKSGDTNVTVTQNFYNSS
-819 ERFMDY
+819 EN
-825 YTANGWRLG
+825 TA
-834 KSEMKD
+834 
-840 WKAVVRNWERKEA
+840 RKEQ
-853 KQTENVSGY
+853 KELQRTFRKLGFT
-862 CRQESGKGVKGYGRC
+862 GV
-877 EGADAGSEKY
+877 
-887 DGTVL
+887 

>member
-12 IGADTTDLSKAMSS
+12 IGADTTDLGKAMSS
-26 ANRSITTTQK
+26 ANRSISTTQK

-72 LQTLKDAQSQVEEQ
+72 LQTLKDAQAQVEEQ
-86 YQNGEIDQ
+86 YRNGEIDQ

-148 VSAAVAGIGTA
+148 VSAAVAGISTA

-186 ELRSQILALSSQTGI
+186 SLRSQILELSSQTGI

-301 DQLCAGYAKMTANGV
+301 DQLCTGYAKMTANGV

-327 MLNELGKR
+327 MLNELGKS

-361 ADVLSILKESADEQ
+361 ADVLSILKKSADEQ

-400 EDFNSTLA
+400 DDFNSTLA
-408 QMRESTGATES
+408 QMRESTGATET

-436 AVKNTFIILGGVIL
+436 DVKNTFIILGGVIL
-450 DTFSPAIDAVT
+450 DTFSPAVDAVT

-467 CGWISSLPS
+467 CGWISSLPTGNTDNNRCNRYTDCRRRAFACYVGNTDDKYWFS
-476 GIQAIIVVIGTLI
+476 CSYVQYGGD
-489 AAAGPLLV
+489 GCFCLLRRPY
-497 VLGTLMTSIGSL
+497 L
-509 APKISTASTAVSTFS
+509 APC
-524 AGLVLPLAPIAAIAA
+524 P
-539 AVTALILIIAD
+539 
-550 LYKNNEDFRN
+550 
-560 NIQIIWNSIKEILST
+560 
-575 VLTEIQ
+575 
-581 TNFSFVWD
+581 
-589 AVKVIVETAL
+589 
-599 NLIVA
+599 
-604 TTQVFADAL
+604 
-613 SGNWENISSDI
+613 
-624 TNIVTILKDGILSL
+624 
-638 FTVLKDGILNLITN
+638 
-652 VLYPKL
+652 
-658 VSVWNTIKTAV
+658 
-669 LQKVTEIKTNA
+669 
-680 VNKFNEL
+680 
-687 VTSLVNMGSSF
+687 
-698 YNAGVNAFQNLWE
+698 
-711 GMKEIWR
+711 
-718 SLKDWVTDTIN
+718 
-729 WLKDKLAFWRSANR
+729 
-743 EMSDDA
+743 
-749 DGSHAGGLDYV
+749 
-760 PFDGYKANVN
+760 
-770 VNGNGNVNEKGNGEG
+770 
-785 NENASQD
+785 
-792 GQPHPFHPP
+792 
-801 SVEEVRAYCE
+801 
-811 NKGYRISP
+811 
-819 ERFMDY
+819 
-825 YTANGWRLG
+825 
-834 KSEMKD
+834 
-840 WKAVVRNWERKEA
+840 
-853 KQTENVSGY
+853 Y
-862 CRQESGKGVKGYGRC
+862 CRHSRRSNGIDFDC
-877 EGADAGSEKY
+877 C
-887 DGTVL
+887 

>member
-26 ANRSITTTQK
+26 ANRSISTTQK

-46 LDPSNTE
+46 LDPSNAE
-53 LLAQKYRLLTEKAD
+53 LLAQKYRLLMEKAD

-72 LQTLKDAQSQVEEQ
+72 LQTLKDAQAQVEEQ
-86 YQNGEIDQ
+86 YRNGEIDQ

-105 TTENQLK
+105 STENQLK
-112 ELEKDVARSNVTIN
+112 SLEKEAAKSNAAIN
-126 SFGEKMKET
+126 SFGEKIKDT

-148 VSAAVAGIGTA
+148 LSAAVAGIGTA
-159 AAVSAVNFEDAMAKV
+159 AAVSAVDFEDAMAKV
-174 STIADTTEVPLD
+174 STIADTTEIPLY
-186 ELRSQILALSSQTGI
+186 ELRSQILSLSSQTGI

-290 IPTANAYHVQL
+290 IPTANAYNVQL

-316 ATAESTTYMNS
+316 ATAESTTYINS
-327 MLNELGKR
+327 MLNELGKS
-335 GTTVSDILKEK
+335 GTKVSDILKEK
-346 TGKSFAELMENGASL
+346 TGKSFAELMENGESL
-361 ADVLSILKESADEQ
+361 ADVLSVLKESADEQ

-400 EDFNSTLA
+400 DDFNTTLA
-408 QMRESTGATES
+408 QMRESTGATET

-436 AVKNTFIILGGVIL
+436 AVKNTFIVLGGVIL
-450 DTFSPAIDAVT
+450 DTFSPAIEEVT

-467 CGWISSLPS
+467 CNWISSLPT
-476 GIQAIIVVIGTLI
+476 GIQTVIVLIGTLI

-497 VLGTLMTSIGSL
+497 ILGTLMTSIGSL
-509 APKISTASTAVSTFS
+509 APMFSTAVTAVSAFS
-524 AGLVLPLAPIAAIAA
+524 AGLALSLAPIAAIVA
-539 AVTALILIIAD
+539 AVTALILLIAD

-560 NIQIIWNSIKEILST
+560 NIQIIWNNIKDFLSA

-604 TTQVFADAL
+604 ATQLFADIF

-658 VSVWNTIKTAV
+658 VSIWNTIKTAV

-698 YNAGVNAFQNLWE
+698 YNAGCNAFSSLWN

-729 WLKDKLAFWRSANR
+729 WLKDKLAFWRSANE
-743 EMSDDA
+743 EMSEGA

-760 PFDGYKANVN
+760 PFDGYKAILH
-770 VNGNGNVNEKGNGEG
+770 KGERVLT
-785 NENASQD
+785 AQ
-792 GQPHPFHPP
+792 
-801 SVEEVRAYCE
+801 E
-811 NKGYRISP
+811 NKTYQNNTTNKNGDTNVSVTQNFYNSS
-819 ERFMDY
+819 EN
-825 YTANGWRLG
+825 TARKEQKELQRTFRRLG
-834 KSEMKD
+834 F
-840 WKAVVRNWERKEA
+840 
-853 KQTENVSGY
+853 T
-862 CRQESGKGVKGYGRC
+862 GV
-877 EGADAGSEKY
+877 
-887 DGTVL
+887 

>member
-652 VLYPKL
+652 VK
-658 VSVWNTIKTAV
+658 
-669 LQKVTEIKTNA
+669 KTNRRDA
-680 VNKFNEL
+680 TVP
-687 VTSLVNMGSSF
+687 
-698 YNAGVNAFQNLWE
+698 A
-711 GMKEIWR
+711 
-718 SLKDWVTDTIN
+718 DTV
-729 WLKDKLAFWRSANR
+729 KP
-743 EMSDDA
+743 SD
-749 DGSHAGGLDYV
+749 
-760 PFDGYKANVN
+760 
-770 VNGNGNVNEKGNGEG
+770 
-785 NENASQD
+785 
-792 GQPHPFHPP
+792 
-801 SVEEVRAYCE
+801 
-811 NKGYRISP
+811 
-819 ERFMDY
+819 
-825 YTANGWRLG
+825 
-834 KSEMKD
+834 
-840 WKAVVRNWERKEA
+840 
-853 KQTENVSGY
+853 
-862 CRQESGKGVKGYGRC
+862 
-877 EGADAGSEKY
+877 
-887 DGTVL
+887 

>member
-26 ANRSITTTQK
+26 ANRSISTTQK

-550 LYKNNEDFRN
+550 LYK
-560 NIQIIWNSIKEILST
+560 
-575 VLTEIQ
+575 
-581 TNFSFVWD
+581 
-589 AVKVIVETAL
+589 
-599 NLIVA
+599 
-604 TTQVFADAL
+604 
-613 SGNWENISSDI
+613 I
-624 TNIVTILKDGILSL
+624 TK
-638 FTVLKDGILNLITN
+638 
-652 VLYPKL
+652 
-658 VSVWNTIKTAV
+658 
-669 LQKVTEIKTNA
+669 
-680 VNKFNEL
+680 
-687 VTSLVNMGSSF
+687 
-698 YNAGVNAFQNLWE
+698 
-711 GMKEIWR
+711 
-718 SLKDWVTDTIN
+718 
-729 WLKDKLAFWRSANR
+729 
-743 EMSDDA
+743 
-749 DGSHAGGLDYV
+749 
-760 PFDGYKANVN
+760 
-770 VNGNGNVNEKGNGEG
+770 
-785 NENASQD
+785 
-792 GQPHPFHPP
+792 
-801 SVEEVRAYCE
+801 
-811 NKGYRISP
+811 
-819 ERFMDY
+819 
-825 YTANGWRLG
+825 
-834 KSEMKD
+834 
-840 WKAVVRNWERKEA
+840 
-853 KQTENVSGY
+853 
-862 CRQESGKGVKGYGRC
+862 
-877 EGADAGSEKY
+877 
-887 DGTVL
+887 

>member
-26 ANRSITTTQK
+26 ANRSISTTQK

-53 LLAQKYRLLTEKAD
+53 LLAQKYRLLMEKAD

-86 YQNGEIDQ
+86 YRNGEIDQ

-135 GGKLTAAGKAVMP
+135 GGKLTAAGKTIMP
-148 VSAAVAGIGTA
+148 LSAAVAGIGTA

-174 STIADTTEVPLD
+174 STITDTTEVPLD
-186 ELRSQILALSSQTGI
+186 SLRSQILELSSQTGI

-228 NSTKLAKAGFADA
+228 KSTKLAKAGFADA
-241 GAALDV
+241 GSALDV

-301 DQLCAGYAKMTANGV
+301 DQLCTGYAKMTANGV

-327 MLNELGKR
+327 MLNELGKS

-361 ADVLSILKESADEQ
+361 ADVLSILKDSADEQ

-400 EDFNSTLA
+400 DDFNATLA
-408 QMRESTGATES
+408 QMRESTGAAES

-450 DTFSPAIDAVT
+450 DTFSPAINAVT
-461 GGIQKL
+461 ISIQRL
-467 CGWISSLPS
+467 CEWVSSLPT
-476 GIQAIIVVIGTLI
+476 GIQTVIVVIGTLI
-489 AAAGPLLV
+489 AATGPLLV

-509 APKISTASTAVSTFS
+509 APLFSTAVTAISAFS
-524 AGLVLPLAPIAAIAA
+524 AGLALPLAPIAAIAA

-604 TTQVFADAL
+604 VIQLFADIF
-613 SGNWENISSDI
+613 SGNWENIGSDI
-624 TNIVTILKDGILSL
+624 TNIVTVLKDGILSL

-698 YNAGVNAFQNLWE
+698 YNAGCNAFDSLWN

-718 SLKDWVTDTIN
+718 SLKDWVTDTID
-729 WLKDKLAFWRSANR
+729 WLKEKLAFWRSANR
-743 EMSDDA
+743 EMSEGA

-760 PFDGYKANVN
+760 PFDGYKAILH
-770 VNGNGNVNEKGNGEG
+770 KGERVLT
-785 NENASQD
+785 AQ
-792 GQPHPFHPP
+792 
-801 SVEEVRAYCE
+801 E
-811 NKGYRISP
+811 NKTYQNNTTNKSGDTNVSVTQNFYNSS
-819 ERFMDY
+819 EN
-825 YTANGWRLG
+825 TARKEQKELQRTFRRLG
-834 KSEMKD
+834 F
-840 WKAVVRNWERKEA
+840 
-853 KQTENVSGY
+853 T
-862 CRQESGKGVKGYGRC
+862 GV
-877 EGADAGSEKY
+877 
-887 DGTVL
+887 

>member
-26 ANRSITTTQK
+26 ANRSISTTQK

-86 YQNGEIDQ
+86 YRNGEIDQ

-400 EDFNSTLA
+400 EDFNGTLA

-461 GGIQKL
+461 SGIQKL
-467 CGWISSLPS
+467 CEWVSSLPT
-476 GIQAIIVVIGTLI
+476 GIQTVIVVIGTLI

-509 APKISTASTAVSTFS
+509 APMFSTAVTAVSSFS
-524 AGLVLPLAPIAAIAA
+524 AGLALPLAPIAAIVA
-539 AVTALILIIAD
+539 AVTALILIVAD

-604 TTQVFADAL
+604 ATQLFADIF

-624 TNIVTILKDGILSL
+624 TNIVTVLKDGVVSL
-638 FTVLKDGILNLITN
+638 FVVLKDGILNLITN

-698 YNAGVNAFQNLWE
+698 YNAGCNAFDSLWN

-729 WLKDKLAFWRSANR
+729 WLKEKLAFWRSANR

-760 PFDGYKANVN
+760 PFDGYKAILH
-770 VNGNGNVNEKGNGEG
+770 KGERVLT
-785 NENASQD
+785 AQ
-792 GQPHPFHPP
+792 
-801 SVEEVRAYCE
+801 E
-811 NKGYRISP
+811 NKTYQNNTTNKSGDTNVSVIQNFYNSS
-819 ERFMDY
+819 EN
-825 YTANGWRLG
+825 TA
-834 KSEMKD
+834 
-840 WKAVVRNWERKEA
+840 RKEQ
-853 KQTENVSGY
+853 KELQRTFRKLGFT
-862 CRQESGKGVKGYGRC
+862 GV
-877 EGADAGSEKY
+877 
-887 DGTVL
+887 

>member
-26 ANRSITTTQK
+26 ANRSISTTQK

-46 LDPSNTE
+46 LDPSNAE
-53 LLAQKYRLLTEKAD
+53 ILAQKYRLLTEKAD

-72 LQTLKDAQSQVEEQ
+72 LQTLKDAQAQVEEQ
-86 YQNGEIDQ
+86 YRNGEIDQ
-94 GKYDAFRRELI
+94 GKYEAFRRELI
-105 TTENQLK
+105 STENQLK
-112 ELEKDVARSNVTIN
+112 SLEKEVAKSNATIN
-126 SFGEKMKET
+126 SFGEKMKDT
-135 GGKLTAAGKAVMP
+135 GGKLTAAGKAIMP
-148 VSAAVAGIGTA
+148 LSAAVAGIGTA
-159 AAVSAVNFEDAMAKV
+159 AAVSAVSFEDAMAKV
-174 STIADTTEVPLD
+174 STIANTTEIPLD
-186 ELRSQILALSSQTGI
+186 ELRSQILSLSSQTGI

-210 YNAISAGQ
+210 YNTISAGQ

-301 DQLCAGYAKMTANGV
+301 DQLCAGYAKMTSNGV

-327 MLNELGKR
+327 MLNELGKS

-346 TGKSFAELMENGASL
+346 TGKSFAELMENGESL
-361 ADVLSILKESADEQ
+361 ADVLSVLKESADEQ

-408 QMRESTGATES
+408 QMRESTGATET

-436 AVKNTFIILGGVIL
+436 AVKNTFIVLGGVIL
-450 DTFSPAIDAVT
+450 DTFSPAIEAVT

-467 CGWISSLPS
+467 CNWISSLPT
-476 GIQAIIVVIGTLI
+476 GIQTVIVLIGTLI

-497 VLGTLMTSIGSL
+497 ILGTLMTSIGSL
-509 APKISTASTAVSTFS
+509 APMFSTAVTAVSAFS
-524 AGLVLPLAPIAAIAA
+524 AGLTWPLAPIAAIVA
-539 AVTALILIIAD
+539 AVTALILLIAD

-560 NIQIIWNSIKEILST
+560 NIQIIWNSIKEILSN
-575 VLTEIQ
+575 VLSEIQ

-604 TTQVFADAL
+604 ATQLFADIF

-624 TNIVTILKDGILSL
+624 TNIVTILKDGIISL

-652 VLYPKL
+652 ILYPKL
-658 VSVWNTIKTAV
+658 VSIWNTIKTAV

-680 VNKFNEL
+680 INKFNEL
-687 VTSLVNMGSSF
+687 VTSLVNMGFSF
-698 YNAGVNAFQNLWE
+698 YNAGCNAFSSLWN

-729 WLKDKLAFWRSANR
+729 WLKDKLAFWRSANE
-743 EMSDDA
+743 EMNDGA

-760 PFDGYKANVN
+760 PFDGYKAILH
-770 VNGNGNVNEKGNGEG
+770 KGERVLT
-785 NENASQD
+785 AQ
-792 GQPHPFHPP
+792 
-801 SVEEVRAYCE
+801 E
-811 NKGYRISP
+811 NKTYQNNTTNKNGDTNVSVTQNFYNSS
-819 ERFMDY
+819 EN
-825 YTANGWRLG
+825 TARKEQKELQRTFRRLG
-834 KSEMKD
+834 F
-840 WKAVVRNWERKEA
+840 
-853 KQTENVSGY
+853 T
-862 CRQESGKGVKGYGRC
+862 GV
-877 EGADAGSEKY
+877 
-887 DGTVL
+887 